1 MIEMPSAMVAA
12 VEAVRMSRLRTW
24 LISCASTPRISRA
37 LQRLRIPVVQQTAAW
52 AGLRPVAKAFG
63 EGSSLMYTRGLGMP
77 AAAASS
83 ATIWCSSGA
92 CWGDTSTAWAAR
104 TAMLSLFQ

>member
-1 MIEMPSAMVAA
+1 M
-12 VEAVRMSRLRTW
+12 
-24 LISCASTPRISRA
+24 
-37 LQRLRIPVVQQTAAW
+37 PVVQQTAAC
-52 AGLRPVAKAFG
+52 AGFRPVAKALG

-92 CWGDTSTAWAAR
+92 CSGETSTPWAAR
-104 TAMLSLFQ
+104 TAMVSLFQYERPFMARAMTAATIRPVR